1 MKNIL
6 AYYYSL
12 HPSEISHKDDKYFFE
27 YVDCNYVFQIYDR
40 PLSDVDSLYK
50 VNKQMIERNLL
61 VHEIIINNEN
71 KILTYVNN
79 VPYILLEININKDA
93 RITLPEIC
101 HINNNSINIECDK
114 IISRYDWAALWEAK
128 NDYFEAQINEIGKK
142 YPNLCNY
149 ANYYIG
155 LAENAISYVRGAVN
169 VEADVLMS
177 ICHKRI
183 NSNDDLFSLYNPI
196 NLVYDYRIR
205 DVCEYIKASFFN
217 GEDAYSLVTDYFKNN
232 YLSYKETLL
241 FYGRLLY
248 PSYFFDLHDDIV
260 NYNLEESTI
269 EKIIVKADDYE
280 IFLLN
285 VYLLISK
292 IYNRYFPGVDWI
304 IKRSLG

>member
-61 VHEIIINNEN
+61 VHEIVINNEN

-114 IISRYDWAALWEAK
+114 IISRYDWATLWGAK

-155 LAENAISYVRGAVN
+155 LAENAISYVRYAVN
-169 VEADVLMS
+169 EKEDALMS

-196 NLVYDYRIR
+196 NFVYDYRIR

-217 GEDAYSLVTDYFKNN
+217 GDDAYSLVTEYFKNN

-285 VYLLISK
+285 VYLLISR

-304 IKRSLG
+304 IKRSFG

>member
-61 VHEIIINNEN
+61 VHEIVINNEN

-114 IISRYDWAALWEAK
+114 IISRYDWATLWEAK

-155 LAENAISYVRGAVN
+155 LAENAISYVRYAVN
-169 VEADVLMS
+169 EKEDALMS

-196 NLVYDYRIR
+196 NFVYDYRIR

-217 GEDAYSLVTDYFKNN
+217 GDDAYSLVTEYFKNN

-285 VYLLISK
+285 VYLLISR

-304 IKRSLG
+304 IKRSFG